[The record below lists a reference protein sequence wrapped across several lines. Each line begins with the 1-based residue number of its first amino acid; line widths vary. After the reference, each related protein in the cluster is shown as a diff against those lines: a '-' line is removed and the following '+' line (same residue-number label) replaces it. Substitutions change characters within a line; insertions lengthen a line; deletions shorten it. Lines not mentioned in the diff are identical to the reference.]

1 MDGKRSSDLV
11 KGAQRIFEVV
21 MRTGMGK
28 GKTGYL
34 RCMIGRNCWGRAMKQ
49 VGSVK
54 ENLMTMEE
62 IAGSTK
68 FEE

>member
-54 ENLMTMEE
+54 ELDDD
-62 IAGSTK
+62 GGDCGK
-68 FEE
+68 YQV